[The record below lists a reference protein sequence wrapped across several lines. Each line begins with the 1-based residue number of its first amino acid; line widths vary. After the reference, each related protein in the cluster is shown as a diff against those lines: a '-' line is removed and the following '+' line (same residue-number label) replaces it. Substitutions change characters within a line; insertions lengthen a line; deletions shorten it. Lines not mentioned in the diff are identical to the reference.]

1 MSDGLKQAVQR
12 KGSFLQTMRAVAWS
26 FFGVRKSRDYEQDVA
41 QLNPVHVIIAG
52 LVAAGV
58 FIALLLL
65 LIRWATDVVE
75 ELLAE
80 VGRRRDE
87 LAAIGMVL
95 AAMVVQFAMLL
106 VNWIIA
112 SGVAK

>member
-1 MSDGLKQAVQR
+1 MSGGLKQAVQR

-26 FFGVRKSRDYEQDVA
+26 FFGVRKSRDYEQDVS

-52 LVAAGV
+52 VIGAVAFIGVLVLV
-58 FIALLLL
+58 
-65 LIRWATDVVE
+65 
-75 ELLAE
+75 
-80 VGRRRDE
+80 
-87 LAAIGMVL
+87 
-95 AAMVVQFAMLL
+95 